1 VPRVGKVLHQG
12 ETRRVQ
18 AVGMAPKIYIETTV
32 ISYLTAWPS
41 RDVVRAAHQ
50 HLTREWWET
59 RRVGFESYV
68 CQIVLQ
74 EVSAGDPEAA
84 AERLNAVKDI
94 PVLQVTV
101 DVPRLAQEFIRRVPL
116 PAKAAADAVHIAMA
130 VVHGMDYLLT
140 WNCTHIANAA
150 LRAQIDS
157 VCRAEGYEPVIICT
171 PEELLEKSE
180 E

>member
-1 VPRVGKVLHQG
+1 
-12 ETRRVQ
+12 
-18 AVGMAPKIYIETTV
+18 MARKIYIETTV

-41 RDVVRAAHQ
+41 RDLVRAAHQ

-68 CQIVLQ
+68 SQIVMQ
-74 EVSAGDPEAA
+74 EVSAGDPDAA
-84 AERLNAVKDI
+84 AQRVQAVKDLA
-94 PVLQVTV
+94 VLQVTD
-101 DVPRLAQEFIRRVPL
+101 DVPRLAEELIQRVPL

-150 LRAQIDS
+150 LRSRIDAI
-157 VCRAEGYEPVIICT
+157 CRARGYEPVIICT
-171 PEELLEKSE
+171 PEELLEDSE